1 MSGRRSAAVDAA
13 VQEVRRTFKAFRQS
27 GIRLT
32 PGVRRQ
38 TIKDQAVLSGV
49 HKVTLFRALGYYTGK
64 TNGTRQRNVG
74 PGARRTKR
82 PSA

>member
-13 VQEVRRTFKAFRQS
+13 VRGVRLTFKTFREN

-32 PGVRRQ
+32 AGVRRQ
-38 TIKDQAVLSGV
+38 TIKDQAVLSGI

-64 TNGTRQRNVG
+64 ANGTGKRHVG

-82 PSA
+82 PRA